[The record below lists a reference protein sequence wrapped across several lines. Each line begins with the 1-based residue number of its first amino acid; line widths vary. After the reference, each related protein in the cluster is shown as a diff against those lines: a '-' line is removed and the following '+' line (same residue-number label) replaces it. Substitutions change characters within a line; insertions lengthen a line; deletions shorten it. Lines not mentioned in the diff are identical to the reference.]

1 MKQVPPTLPDASRDM
16 CETDAFEA
24 AMDVKILVF
33 DQMN

>member
-1 MKQVPPTLPDASRDM
+1 MKQRPPTLPDASRDM

-24 AMDVKILVF
+24 AMDAKILVF